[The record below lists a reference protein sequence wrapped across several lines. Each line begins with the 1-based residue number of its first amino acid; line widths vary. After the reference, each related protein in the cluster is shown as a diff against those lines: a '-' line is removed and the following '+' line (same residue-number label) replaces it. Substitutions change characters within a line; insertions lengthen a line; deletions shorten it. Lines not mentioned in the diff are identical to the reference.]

1 MKLLA
6 TLFLVFNLLI
16 VGPALGGPQDAP
28 VSETVPIE
36 LAENLGSVTEQDC
49 VGIEGVSPFDVNME
63 GEDYAQ
69 GCCKICRKG
78 KACGNSCISRSKT
91 CHKGKGCA
99 CDG

>member
-1 MKLLA
+1 MKL
-6 TLFLVFNLLI
+6 FLNLLLVLNLLI
-16 VGPALGGPQDAP
+16 AGPALGGLQDAP
-28 VSETVPIE
+28 VSEPVPIE
-36 LAENLGSVTEQDC
+36 LSENLDSIDAQDC
-49 VGIEGVSPFDVNME
+49 EEVSPFDVNLE
-63 GEDYAQ
+63 GEEYAQ